1 MINGDMESLKNLM
14 DNLSSY
20 GKKLEELPFVL
31 QYNKRDLRN
40 VAPVAELDA
49 ALNFLHVPT
58 FEAVAPTGKGVAETL
73 VGISRRVFA
82 HLRNT
87 LLMPGEMAVHDDIG
101 DLADSRIRKTFT
113 TQVDESLE
121 EISDV
126 EEIRE
131 EEETIRAATPEAAV
145 AEVDLQPTTLRTSEP
160 AKPAVEFD
168 ELSAIEIE
176 IPGKGPEPP
185 PPTPPRT
192 VAAPVPPPTPPP
204 SVAVPGPPPPPRTVA
219 VPVPPPSPTPPRT
232 VAAPVPPP
240 TPPRSVAAP
249 VPPPTPPPSVAGV
262 DLQPTTLRTSEPAK
276 PAEEFDELP
285 EIEIPEKG
293 PEPPPPPPS
302 VAVSVPTPP
311 PPPPPSVTVSADV
324 EGSGLT
330 FLKFEAPFVS
340 PDGHAVLPAV
350 FIDAA
355 GNPVRL
361 RIRVTMDG
369 K

>member
-1 MINGDMESLKNLM
+1 
-14 DNLSSY
+14 
-20 GKKLEELPFVL
+20 
-31 QYNKRDLRN
+31 
-40 VAPVAELDA
+40 
-49 ALNFLHVPT
+49 
-58 FEAVAPTGKGVAETL
+58 
-73 VGISRRVFA
+73 
-82 HLRNT
+82 
-87 LLMPGEMAVHDDIG
+87 
-101 DLADSRIRKTFT
+101 
-113 TQVDESLE
+113 
-121 EISDV
+121 
-126 EEIRE
+126 
-131 EEETIRAATPEAAV
+131 
-145 AEVDLQPTTLRTSEP
+145 
-160 AKPAVEFD
+160 
-168 ELSAIEIE
+168 
-176 IPGKGPEPP
+176 
-185 PPTPPRT
+185 
-192 VAAPVPPPTPPP
+192 
-204 SVAVPGPPPPPRTVA
+204 
-219 VPVPPPSPTPPRT
+219 
-232 VAAPVPPP
+232 
-240 TPPRSVAAP
+240 